1 MRRRKGILLLR
12 ILLLVIGLVLIGI
25 PFLWI
30 VLTAFK
36 EPVAADASPPIF
48 ISPLTLSNFTALFQ
62 DNYAQSLLNS
72 LIITALATGFTLIF
86 GIPAGYAFARGKF
99 RGRGFFGAFLLFSR
113 MVPPVIYIIPLFL
126 FFHLLNLIGSFT
138 GLTLAYLTG
147 LLPFTVWMSASYFQ
161 GVPVE
166 LEEAA
171 RVDGASRASHLRQD
185 CAAPGASGHRLGRT
199 ADRHRSLGGVLHS
212 ADPRGL
218 HHVSGHRR
226 DRGLRRYRRV
236 KLGTHGRGRPVP
248 DRSGL
253 PGHARR
259 AAIADRRSYFWRP
272 QGLAGRPDRDRRK
285 HRRLASEIS
294 NMKTWCVRA
303 CLPA

>member
-1 MRRRKGILLLR
+1 MRMRRRRRGILALR
-12 ILLLVIGLVLIGI
+12 ILLLLIGLVLIGI

-36 EPVAADASPPIF
+36 EPVAADASPPMF
-48 ISPLTLSNFTALFQ
+48 ISPLTLSNFQALFQ

-72 LIITALATGFTLIF
+72 VIITTLATGSTLIF

-99 RGRGFFGAFLLFSR
+99 AGRGFFGAFLLFSR

-171 RVDGASRASHLRQD
+171 RVDGGGRLRIFFRIALPLALPGIVSVGLLIGI
-185 CAAPGASGHRLGRT
+185 AAWGEYFIPLILGGFSTYPATVGIVDFVGIDGSSWGPMAAGALCLIVPVFLAT
-199 ADRHRSLGGVLHS
+199 LIAQRSLI
-212 ADPRGL
+212 DGL
-218 HHVSGHRR
+218 TSGALK
-226 DRGLRRYRRV
+226 G
-236 KLGTHGRGRPVP
+236 
-248 DRSGL
+248 
-253 PGHARR
+253 
-259 AAIADRRSYFWRP
+259 
-272 QGLAGRPDRDRRK
+272 
-285 HRRLASEIS
+285 
-294 NMKTWCVRA
+294 
-303 CLPA
+303 

>member
-1 MRRRKGILLLR
+1 MRRRRRGILALR
-12 ILLLVIGLVLIGI
+12 ILLLLIGLVLIGI

-72 LIITALATGFTLIF
+72 LIITGLATGFTLIF

-161 GVPVE
+161 GVPLE

-171 RVDGASRASHLRQD
+171 RVDGASRLRIFVKIALPLALPGIVSVGLLIGI
-185 CAAPGASGHRLGRT
+185 AAWGEYFIPLILGGFSTYPATVGIVDFVGIDGSSWGPMAAGALCLIVPVFLAT
-199 ADRHRSLGGVLHS
+199 LIAQRSLI
-212 ADPRGL
+212 DGL
-218 HHVSGHRR
+218 TSGALK
-226 DRGLRRYRRV
+226 G
-236 KLGTHGRGRPVP
+236 
-248 DRSGL
+248 
-253 PGHARR
+253 
-259 AAIADRRSYFWRP
+259 
-272 QGLAGRPDRDRRK
+272 
-285 HRRLASEIS
+285 
-294 NMKTWCVRA
+294 
-303 CLPA
+303 

>member
-1 MRRRKGILLLR
+1 MMRRRKGILALR
-12 ILLLVIGLVLIGI
+12 ILLLIIGLVLIGI

-72 LIITALATGFTLIF
+72 LIITGLATGFTLIF

-161 GVPVE
+161 GVPLE

-171 RVDGASRASHLRQD
+171 RVDGASRLRIFVKIALPLALPGIVSVGLLIGI
-185 CAAPGASGHRLGRT
+185 AAWGEYFIPLILGGFSTYPATVGIVNFVGIDGSSWGPMAAGALCLIVPVFLAT
-199 ADRHRSLGGVLHS
+199 LVAQRSLI
-212 ADPRGL
+212 DGL
-218 HHVSGHRR
+218 TSGALK
-226 DRGLRRYRRV
+226 G
-236 KLGTHGRGRPVP
+236 
-248 DRSGL
+248 
-253 PGHARR
+253 
-259 AAIADRRSYFWRP
+259 
-272 QGLAGRPDRDRRK
+272 
-285 HRRLASEIS
+285 
-294 NMKTWCVRA
+294 
-303 CLPA
+303 

>member
-1 MRRRKGILLLR
+1 MRRRRRGILALR
-12 ILLLVIGLVLIGI
+12 ILLLLIGLVLIGI

-36 EPVAADASPPIF
+36 EPVAADASPPMF
-48 ISPLTLSNFTALFQ
+48 ISPLTLSNFQALFQ
-62 DNYAQSLLNS
+62 DNYAQSLINS
-72 LIITALATGFTLIF
+72 VIITTLATGFTLIF

-99 RGRGFFGAFLLFSR
+99 AGRGFFGAFLLFSR

-171 RVDGASRASHLRQD
+171 RVDGGSRLRIFFRI
-185 CAAPGASGHRLGRT
+185 ALPLALSGNRLGRT
-199 ADRHRSLGGVLHS
+199 ADRHRSLG
-212 ADPRGL
+212 
-218 HHVSGHRR
+218 
-226 DRGLRRYRRV
+226 
-236 KLGTHGRGRPVP
+236 
-248 DRSGL
+248 
-253 PGHARR
+253 
-259 AAIADRRSYFWRP
+259 
-272 QGLAGRPDRDRRK
+272 
-285 HRRLASEIS
+285 
-294 NMKTWCVRA
+294 
-303 CLPA
+303 

>member
-1 MRRRKGILLLR
+1 MRMRRHRRRGILA
-12 ILLLVIGLVLIGI
+12 LLLLIGLVLIGI

-36 EPVAADASPPIF
+36 EPVAADASPPMF
-48 ISPLTLSNFTALFQ
+48 ISPLTLSNFDALFQ
-62 DNYAQSLLNS
+62 DGYAKSLLNS
-72 LIITALATGFTLIF
+72 VIITTLATGFTLIF

-166 LEEAA
+166 LEDAA
-171 RVDGASRASHLRQD
+171 RVDGCSRLRSFFKISLPLALPGIVSVGLLIGI
-185 CAAPGASGHRLGRT
+185 AAWGEYFIPLILGGFSTDPATVGIVDFVGIDGSSWGPMAAGALCLIVPVFLAT
-199 ADRHRSLGGVLHS
+199 LVAQRSLI
-212 ADPRGL
+212 DGL
-218 HHVSGHRR
+218 TSGALK
-226 DRGLRRYRRV
+226 G
-236 KLGTHGRGRPVP
+236 
-248 DRSGL
+248 
-253 PGHARR
+253 
-259 AAIADRRSYFWRP
+259 
-272 QGLAGRPDRDRRK
+272 
-285 HRRLASEIS
+285 
-294 NMKTWCVRA
+294 
-303 CLPA
+303 

>member
-1 MRRRKGILLLR
+1 MSRRRKGILALR
-12 ILLLVIGLVLIGI
+12 ILLLIIGLVLIGI

-48 ISPLTLSNFTALFQ
+48 ISPLTLSNFRALFQ
-62 DNYAQSLLNS
+62 DNYAKSLFNS
-72 LIITALATGFTLIF
+72 VIITTLASGFTLIF

-171 RVDGASRASHLRQD
+171 QIDGASRLRTFVKIALPLALPGIVSVALLIGI
-185 CAAPGASGHRLGRT
+185 AAWGEYFIPLILGGFSTYPATVGIVDFVGIDGSSWGPMAAGALCLIVPVFLAT
-199 ADRHRSLGGVLHS
+199 LIAQRSLI
-212 ADPRGL
+212 DGL
-218 HHVSGHRR
+218 TSGALK
-226 DRGLRRYRRV
+226 G
-236 KLGTHGRGRPVP
+236 
-248 DRSGL
+248 
-253 PGHARR
+253 
-259 AAIADRRSYFWRP
+259 
-272 QGLAGRPDRDRRK
+272 
-285 HRRLASEIS
+285 
-294 NMKTWCVRA
+294 
-303 CLPA
+303 

>member
-1 MRRRKGILLLR
+1 MRRRRKGILALR
-12 ILLLVIGLVLIGI
+12 IFLLVLGLVLLGI

-36 EPVAADASPPIF
+36 EPIAADASPPQF
-48 ISPLTLSNFTALFQ
+48 ISPLTLANFRALFQ

-72 LIITALATGFTLIF
+72 VIITTLSTGFTLIF

-126 FFHLLNLIGSFT
+126 FFHFLNLIGSFT

-161 GVPVE
+161 AVPME

-171 RVDGASRASHLRQD
+171 RVDGASRLRIFFRIALPLALPGVISVGLLIGI
-185 CAAPGASGHRLGRT
+185 AAWGEYFIPLILGGFSTEPATVGIVDFIGVDGSSWGPMAAGALCLIIPVFVAT
-199 ADRHRSLGGVLHS
+199 LIAQRSLL
-212 ADPRGL
+212 DGL
-218 HHVSGHRR
+218 TAG
-226 DRGLRRYRRV
+226 
-236 KLGTHGRGRPVP
+236 
-248 DRSGL
+248 
-253 PGHARR
+253 
-259 AAIADRRSYFWRP
+259 AIK
-272 QGLAGRPDRDRRK
+272 G
-285 HRRLASEIS
+285 
-294 NMKTWCVRA
+294 
-303 CLPA
+303 

>member
-1 MRRRKGILLLR
+1 MRRRRKGILALR
-12 ILLLVIGLVLIGI
+12 ILLLLIGLVLLGI

-36 EPVAADASPPIF
+36 LPVDADASPPMF
-48 ISPLTLSNFTALFQ
+48 FSALTLSNFRALFQ

-72 LIITALATGFTLIF
+72 VIITALATGSTMIF

-171 RVDGASRASHLRQD
+171 RIDGASRLRVFFNIALPLALPGVVSVGLLIGI
-185 CAAPGASGHRLGRT
+185 AAWGEYFIPLILGGFGTEPATVGIVDFIGVDGSSWGPMAAGALCLIVPVFVAT
-199 ADRHRSLGGVLHS
+199 IIAQRSLL
-212 ADPRGL
+212 DGL
-218 HHVSGHRR
+218 TSGALK
-226 DRGLRRYRRV
+226 G
-236 KLGTHGRGRPVP
+236 
-248 DRSGL
+248 
-253 PGHARR
+253 
-259 AAIADRRSYFWRP
+259 
-272 QGLAGRPDRDRRK
+272 
-285 HRRLASEIS
+285 
-294 NMKTWCVRA
+294 
-303 CLPA
+303 

>member
-1 MRRRKGILLLR
+1 MRRRRRAIVALR
-12 ILLLVIGLVLIGI
+12 ILLLLIGLVMIGI

-36 EPVAADASPPIF
+36 EPVAADASPPVF
-48 ISPLTLSNFTALFQ
+48 FSPLTLANFRALFQ
-62 DNYAQSLLNS
+62 DDFAHSLLNS
-72 LIITALATGFTLIF
+72 VIITGARDRV
-86 GIPAGYAFARGKF
+86 YADLRDPGWLRVRRGKF

-171 RVDGASRASHLRQD
+171 RVDGCSRF
-185 CAAPGASGHRLGRT
+185 APSSGSCCPWRCPGCRLGGT
-199 ADRHRSLGGVLHS
+199 SHRHR
-212 ADPRGL
+212 
-218 HHVSGHRR
+218 
-226 DRGLRRYRRV
+226 RV
-236 KLGTHGRGRPVP
+236 
-248 DRSGL
+248 
-253 PGHARR
+253 
-259 AAIADRRSYFWRP
+259 
-272 QGLAGRPDRDRRK
+272 
-285 HRRLASEIS
+285 E
-294 NMKTWCVRA
+294 
-303 CLPA
+303 

>member
-1 MRRRKGILLLR
+1 MRRRRRGILALR
-12 ILLLVIGLVLIGI
+12 ILLLLIGLVLIGI

-36 EPVAADASPPIF
+36 EPVAADASPPMF
-48 ISPLTLSNFTALFQ
+48 ISPLTLSNFQALFQ
-62 DNYAQSLLNS
+62 DNYAQSLINS
-72 LIITALATGFTLIF
+72 VIITTLATGFTLIF

-99 RGRGFFGAFLLFSR
+99 AGRGFFGAFLLFSR

-171 RVDGASRASHLRQD
+171 RVDGGSRLRIFFRIALPLALPGIVSVGLLIGI
-185 CAAPGASGHRLGRT
+185 AAWGEYFIPLILGGFSTYPATVGIVDFVGIDGSSWGPMAAGALCLIVPVFLAT
-199 ADRHRSLGGVLHS
+199 LVAQRSLI
-212 ADPRGL
+212 DGL
-218 HHVSGHRR
+218 TSGALK
-226 DRGLRRYRRV
+226 G
-236 KLGTHGRGRPVP
+236 
-248 DRSGL
+248 
-253 PGHARR
+253 
-259 AAIADRRSYFWRP
+259 
-272 QGLAGRPDRDRRK
+272 
-285 HRRLASEIS
+285 
-294 NMKTWCVRA
+294 
-303 CLPA
+303 

>member
-1 MRRRKGILLLR
+1 MRRRRRKGILALR
-12 ILLLVIGLVLIGI
+12 ILLLLIGLVLIGI

-72 LIITALATGFTLIF
+72 LIITGLATGFTLIF

-161 GVPVE
+161 GVPLE

-171 RVDGASRASHLRQD
+171 RVDGASRLRIFVKIALPLALPLILGGFSTYPATVGIVD
-185 CAAPGASGHRLGRT
+185 FVGIDGSSWGPMAAGALCLIVPVFLAT
-199 ADRHRSLGGVLHS
+199 LVAQRSLI
-212 ADPRGL
+212 DGL
-218 HHVSGHRR
+218 TYGA
-226 DRGLRRYRRV
+226 V
-236 KLGTHGRGRPVP
+236 KG
-248 DRSGL
+248 
-253 PGHARR
+253 
-259 AAIADRRSYFWRP
+259 
-272 QGLAGRPDRDRRK
+272 
-285 HRRLASEIS
+285 
-294 NMKTWCVRA
+294 
-303 CLPA
+303 

>member
-1 MRRRKGILLLR
+1 MRMRRHRRRGILALR
-12 ILLLVIGLVLIGI
+12 ILLLLIGLVLIGI

-36 EPVAADASPPIF
+36 EPVAADASPPMF
-48 ISPLTLSNFTALFQ
+48 ISPLTLSNFDALFQ
-62 DNYAQSLLNS
+62 DGYAKSLLNS
-72 LIITALATGFTLIF
+72 VIITTLATGFTLIF

-166 LEEAA
+166 LEDAA
-171 RVDGASRASHLRQD
+171 RVDGCSRLRSFFKISLPLALPGIVSVGLLIGI
-185 CAAPGASGHRLGRT
+185 AAWGEYFIPLILGGFSTDPATVGIVDFVGIDGSSWGPMAAGALCLIVPVFLAT
-199 ADRHRSLGGVLHS
+199 LVAQRSLI
-212 ADPRGL
+212 DGL
-218 HHVSGHRR
+218 TSGALK
-226 DRGLRRYRRV
+226 G
-236 KLGTHGRGRPVP
+236 
-248 DRSGL
+248 
-253 PGHARR
+253 
-259 AAIADRRSYFWRP
+259 
-272 QGLAGRPDRDRRK
+272 
-285 HRRLASEIS
+285 
-294 NMKTWCVRA
+294 
-303 CLPA
+303 